1 MENID
6 NKIVTIE
13 KIVEISQFF
22 ESNKNKY
29 VELFNKDKIK
39 NENLSYD
46 KQDFEYYGTIP
57 KVEYTVYFMDGRIL
71 KENSYDWFISMLVD
85 KKFIKRIDFYLD
97 ISYSSDNIERTYKS
111 IATTLILNADE
122 YEDKIRLNVYSNN
135 LESEANIFKN
145 ELTNIINT
153 CEPRYNK
160 IVKYSKFIIQTFC
173 ITIGLIL
180 SYIIYGILLVNMD
193 NLDSIF
199 VEYLENKYVLIIG
212 QWLVA
217 IILGNVV
224 SYGIIYSLY
233 KLILPKVKYSG
244 YNSSNK
250 SIYKEDINE
259 FIEHSE
265 IQLGRFSTASNLR
278 KNIEKTYKY
287 T

>member
-1 MENID
+1 
-6 NKIVTIE
+6 
-13 KIVEISQFF
+13 
-22 ESNKNKY
+22 
-29 VELFNKDKIK
+29 
-39 NENLSYD
+39 
-46 KQDFEYYGTIP
+46 
-57 KVEYTVYFMDGRIL
+57 MDGRIL